1 MKGRMTGAALL
12 ACALAGTTATAAFAD
27 GENVATTVKVKKA
40 SKITKQ
46 KPGNAT
52 LSWRMEISKPD
63 GSRPDNIHQGE
74 LTLPKG
80 VSANAKGL
88 KSCSLDALQRS
99 DDSACPKGSVV
110 GRSDASIHTPEV
122 RAEEFAATGVIYF
135 TGMRGKNPTFA
146 VYYTLTEIPT
156 LHSVTQLMVTRKG
169 KTSRLHMDQPPVPV
183 PGLPD
188 STPKLISFEFT
199 KKGTPFRLSQSCARG
214 SKAGARYGFF
224 PTSPASHDNDVFHTK
239 INGALKESAK
249 AC

>member
-1 MKGRMTGAALL
+1 MKGRMAVAALL
-12 ACALAGTTATAAFAD
+12 ACALAGGGSTAAFAD
-27 GENVATTVKVKKA
+27 GENVETTVTIKKA
-40 SKITKQ
+40 SKITKA
-46 KPGNAT
+46 KPGKAT

-80 VSANAKGL
+80 VSADVKGL
-88 KSCSLDALQRS
+88 KTCSLDALQRN
-99 DDSACPKGSVV
+99 DDKACPKGSVV

-146 VYYTLTEIPT
+146 VYYTLTEIAT

-169 KTSRLHMDQPPVPV
+169 KTSKLHMDQPPVPV

-188 STPKLISFEFT
+188 STPKLIALEFT
-199 KKGTPFRLSQSCARG
+199 KKATPFRLSASCARG
-214 SKAGARYGFF
+214 SKAAAKYGFF
-224 PTSPASHDNDVFHTK
+224 PTSPASHDNDVFHTR
-239 INGALKESAK
+239 IGGALKVSAK